1 MFSINQLT
9 ITGKMVEKPK
19 YKKIKFKDKDVEN
32 AVFCLQLLDENKTEN
47 IIEINVWGR
56 LVKTIEKISN
66 DDYLLINGKIT
77 SNNYKE
83 YKNIV
88 IIANSIQIIKN
99 NNYKLFDT
107 NDKSEQVNDD
117 NNLHQISLD

>member
-77 SNNYKE
+77 ANNYKE

-107 NDKSEQVNDD
+107 NDKSEQVDDD